1 MKALFFWC
9 ECLRTG
15 CHSSGNRVKDV
26 ASQCNIAGEGL
37 VFLPIGNHDQT
48 VIFNANFGI
57 C

>member
-15 CHSSGNRVKDV
+15 CHKSGNRVKDV
-26 ASQCNIAGEGL
+26 ASQCNIAGEGW